1 MIKKGLKVRVLTGKD
16 KKKEGEVIEIERTN
30 KKAKKEFLPMQPGDV
45 EATEANTSA
54 LEDYINFKPKTP
66 IKKGI
71 KEFVD
76 WYRNFYEV

>member
-1 MIKKGLKVRVLTGKD
+1 
-16 KKKEGEVIEIERTN
+16 
-30 KKAKKEFLPMQPGDV
+30 MQPGDV
-45 EATEANTSA
+45 EATEASTSA

-71 KEFVD
+71 KEFIG